1 MAPVIYLIYLLGLF
15 ILFYCGVFSGCDSHT
30 IGLRLCLFEAGVE
43 RFPPR
48 FERSSDLTLKGRA
61 VLRVEI
67 YLL

>member
-1 MAPVIYLIYLLGLF
+1 MVRRLF
-15 ILFYCGVFSGCDSHT
+15 IYFTWINHLFYCGVFSGCDSHT
-30 IGLRLCLFEAGVE
+30 IGLRRRLFEAGVE